1 MGHSRKLGAKQTVAM
16 GMAFSPGAVLKLG
29 WVHELEPGT
38 KEKISMTVMSWK
50 KQDRTTTGIK

>member
-1 MGHSRKLGAKQTVAM
+1 MGHSRKLGAKQTIAM

-38 KEKISMTVMSWK
+38 KEKISMNSNELEK
-50 KQDRTTTGIK
+50 AGQNNHRH